1 MSARRSLSIAILV
14 AALAPAAV
22 SAAEVN
28 LYTTREPKLIQPL
41 LDAYAAKSG
50 VKVNTVFVKDGLV
63 ERVTAEGRN
72 SPADLLMTVDFGAL
86 IAVVDKGL
94 GQPVQSETLKGSIPA
109 ALRDPDG
116 QWYALSMRARI
127 AYVAKEEASAARGL
141 TYEGLSDPKWKGKIC
156 IRSGKHPYNT
166 ALVAAFIARDG
177 SEAAKSW
184 LTGVKANL
192 ARKPTGG
199 DRDGAK
205 DIAAGI
211 CDLAIG
217 NSYYVGL
224 MRSGAG
230 GPDQQKWA
238 DAMEIALP
246 VFAKGGTHVNVSGAV
261 VAKHA
266 PNKDEAVKLLEY
278 LVSDEAQSIY
288 AKGNFEY
295 PVKPGAPVDPI
306 LAAFGPLKI
315 DDLPLAAISAK
326 RKEAAALIDEVAFDD

>member
-1 MSARRSLSIAILV
+1 MSARRSLSIIIL
-14 AALAPAAV
+14 AATLAPAAV

-41 LDAYAAKSG
+41 LDAYTAKSG
-50 VKVNTVFVKDGLV
+50 AKVNTVFVKDGLV

-86 IAVVDKGL
+86 IDVVDKGL
-94 GQPVQSETLKGSIPA
+94 GQPIQSETLKSSIPA

-116 QWYALSMRARI
+116 QWYALSMRARV
-127 AYVAKEEASAARGL
+127 AYVAKEESAEAKGL
-141 TYEGLSDPKWKGKIC
+141 TYESLGDPKWKGKIC

-166 ALVAAFIARDG
+166 ALLAAFIARDG
-177 SEAAKSW
+177 AEAAKSW
-184 LTGVKANL
+184 LTSVKTNL

-211 CDLAIG
+211 CDVAIG

-224 MRSGAG
+224 MRSGKG

-238 DAMEIALP
+238 DAMEVALP

-261 VAKHA
+261 VAKYA
-266 PNKDEAVKLLEY
+266 PNKDEAVRLLEY
-278 LVSDEAQSIY
+278 LVSDEAQGIY
-288 AKGNFEY
+288 ARGNFEY
-295 PVKPGAPVDPI
+295 PVKPGAPIDPI